1 MKNSASEN
9 SPSRNFPRGLSAKRF
24 DIVVRGMIEL
34 IDFRAGYRGIEK
46 IRIDNLQIG
55 PGEILGVLGRNGSG
69 KSTFLKALVGIL
81 PYEGRA
87 LLDKTEISAMTH
99 TERAGRIAYLPQQLS
114 SSHMSIATLVAH
126 GRFSRMPFS
135 KVMGEKDREA
145 VRNALKMTGLWEE
158 RHRNVAELSG
168 GERQRAYLAM
178 VLAQETEYLLLD
190 EPAASL
196 DISHQIETMEL
207 LKQLAKDGRGIVIT
221 SHDLPQSAAYC
232 DRICVIDR
240 GRAAPAIPAA
250 ALAEE
255 REMLREKIGVTL
267 TPAGKGLYPYVLDR

>member
-1 MKNSASEN
+1 
-9 SPSRNFPRGLSAKRF
+9 
-24 DIVVRGMIEL
+24 MIEL
-34 IDFRAGYRGIEK
+34 KDFRAGYKGVEK
-46 IRIDNLQIG
+46 IRIDDLRIE
-55 PGEILGVLGRNGSG
+55 PGRILGLLGRNGSG
-69 KSTFLKALVGIL
+69 KSTFLKALVGII
-81 PYEGRA
+81 PYGGHA
-87 LLDKTEISAMTH
+87 ILDKTETSSMSH
-99 TERAGRIAYLPQQLS
+99 RERARRIAYLPQQLAPVS
-114 SSHMSIATLVAH
+114 MSVGTLAAH
-126 GRFSRMPFS
+126 GRFARMSFS

-145 VRNALKMTGLWEE
+145 VRHALEMTGLWEE
-158 RHRNVAELSG
+158 RHRSVAELSG

-196 DISHQIETMEL
+196 DIAHQIEIMEL
-207 LKQLAKDGRGIVIT
+207 LKQLSSDGRGIVIT

-250 ALAEE
+250 ELAGKT
-255 REMLREKIGVTL
+255 EMLRETLGVTL